1 MPGPPSE
8 SPGQIQSLRRSF
20 TLPAKLNSQTPR
32 DAPALSENVIFYHPK
47 AKIVQFAPRAV
58 HPSPSSSAPSDFD
71 YPVDTIETLPWRSAT
86 ERTVA
91 TAPLRLE
98 KVHGLTVFLKCG
110 NVVHA
115 ILKNSQCWCV
125 DGVSKFV
132 LRIRPLTY
140 YRIELPHETEED
152 HRAVGDL
159 KTALPTVLRYEV
171 TPCPFKRAF
180 TVEIP
185 EEAMAPRRKKAW
197 RPKTRRESAPADS
210 LGTPDTLSPT
220 KSDWMDSTSTGDDT
234 DGNAT
239 DDSGPTSNKAN
250 STALETI
257 PDGDESSPSTDSMD
271 PPIAPAPRRSVTET
285 PQTFTSLLAKFEAT
299 SVHEEDSDNDKRR
312 DAEGLP
318 AADEAD
324 AQPEL
329 EALFETEASGDAET
343 SSNAERSPDK
353 AETVAETQ
361 NAEAEA
367 LLEDRPSSDSGAL
380 PQSEDAE
387 ALPEAKEVKDSLEA
401 PIQSGAQ
408 PEEQESPA
416 IKTLPKAEK
425 FEALPE
431 ANKAEALPE
440 IEDEASPVVETLP
453 EAEETKE
460 LTEIESLSATEAQSE
475 AFPEGEVLP
484 KAEELPEA
492 EGLAG
497 AEVAPESDAS
507 LSSSPA
513 SFHSADLLS
522 PTDSNSTH
530 PSPLECYGL
539 TEKIVKCHDHAIS
552 RATSQDQVPPTI
564 VRESQSEK
572 LELSKSEDIL
582 ATQPMRVQ
590 RIVKEDRSRPTLDL
604 PVSSSTRLSA
614 QSAMASTAPHT
625 DFNHMSTEFRRRAR
639 ATRERDLS
647 PMPPPSTIYRPPP
660 SRDATSILTKALTM
674 VLIPPM
680 YLFVILLH
688 VAARIVANPAVD
700 STSKAGQPPGPSYVN
715 EDDFS
720 FPLEPET
727 PSEYEDADL
736 SSNLDPWDLD

>member
-8 SPGQIQSLRRSF
+8 SPGQLPSLRRSF
-20 TLPAKLNSQTPR
+20 TLPAKLSPQAPR

-47 AKIVQFAPRAV
+47 AKIVKFAPRAV

-159 KTALPTVLRYEV
+159 KNALPTVLRYEV

-197 RPKTRRESAPADS
+197 RPKARRESAPANS
-210 LGTPDTLSPT
+210 LGTPDSLSPT
-220 KSDWMDSTSTGDDT
+220 KSDGVDSTSTGDDT

-239 DDSGPTSNKAN
+239 DDSDPTSNKAN

-257 PDGDESSPSTDSMD
+257 PDGDESSLSTDSMD
-271 PPIAPAPRRSVTET
+271 PPIAPAPPRRSVTET
-285 PQTFTSLLAKFEAT
+285 TQTFTSLLAKFEAT
-299 SVHEEDSDNDKRR
+299 SVHEEDSDSDRR
-312 DAEGLP
+312 PDAEALQ
-318 AADEAD
+318 AADEAE

-329 EALFETEASGDAET
+329 EALFGTEAFGDAEA
-343 SSNAERSPDK
+343 SSNAEGSSQ
-353 AETVAETQ
+353 AETIAEIQ
-361 NAEAEA
+361 NAEALPENQ
-367 LLEDRPSSDSGAL
+367 PSSCSGAL
-380 PQSEDAE
+380 PLSEDAE
-387 ALPEAKEVKDSLEA
+387 ALPEAKEVKESSEA
-401 PIQSGAQ
+401 PAQYGAQ
-408 PEEQESPA
+408 PEDQKSPVT
-416 IKTLPKAEK
+416 KTLPEAEE
-425 FEALPE
+425 FDALPE
-431 ANKAEALPE
+431 AKEAQALPE
-440 IEDEASPVVETLP
+440 VEAKASPVVETVA
-453 EAEETKE
+453 EAEEAKE
-460 LTEIESLSATEAQSE
+460 LTEVEPFSATEAKPE
-475 AFPEGEVLP
+475 AFPEGE
-484 KAEELPEA
+484 LPEV
-492 EGLAG
+492 EGLPDTG
-497 AEVAPESDAS
+497 VATESDAS

-522 PTDSNSTH
+522 PADTNSTH
-530 PSPLECYGL
+530 ASPVEFCGL
-539 TEKIVKCHDHAIS
+539 TEKIIKCHDHIIS
-552 RATSQDQVPPTI
+552 QAASQDQVPPKI
-564 VRESQSEK
+564 VRKRQPEK
-572 LELSKSEDIL
+572 LESSKSEDIL
-582 ATQPMRVQ
+582 ATPPMRVQ
-590 RIVKEDRSRPTLDL
+590 RIVKEDPPRPTSDL
-604 PVSSSTRLSA
+604 SVSSSSRLSA
-614 QSAMASTAPHT
+614 GSVISSTAPHT
-625 DFNHMSTEFRRRAR
+625 DFNHMSAEFRRRAR
-639 ATRERDLS
+639 ATRQRDLS
-647 PMPPPSTIYRPPP
+647 PMPPPSTIYHPPP
-660 SRDATSILTKALTM
+660 TQDATSILTKALTM

-700 STSKAGQPPGPSYVN
+700 STSKAGQPPRPDYVN

-727 PSEYEDADL
+727 PSEYEDANL
-736 SSNLDPWDLD
+736 SSKMDPWDLD